1 MTMPELVLHHYPTSP
16 FSEKVRLV
24 LGFKRLA
31 WRSVIVPSLLPKPDV
46 MALTGGYRRTPF
58 LQIGADIY
66 CDSALMCRVIDA
78 LHLNPRCIPKPPKAL
93 PRSSRSGPTAR
104 SSGRR
109 CRSRCNRP
117 ARCM

>member
-1 MTMPELVLHHYPTSP
+1 MADLILHHYPISP

-46 MALTGGYRRTPF
+46 LALTGGYRRTPF

-78 LHLNPRCIPKPPKAL
+78 LHPQPALYPPATAGL
-93 PRSSRSGPTAR
+93 AEIVAQGPTPR
-104 SSGRR
+104 SSGRPCRTR
-109 CRSRCNRP
+109 CSRP
-117 ARCM
+117 AQFM